1 MRVESDEASASERV
15 ADHGWSGRAAVRRV
29 GLGARDLLFPP
40 ECPACGADTVSS
52 DGICAA
58 CFADCTFI
66 AGPTC
71 SQCGRPEPRLP
82 AHDPAYRCDDCRASS
97 PAWER
102 AAAVALYGG
111 TVRRLVL
118 GLKRGDRLN
127 TVPLMARWMHRAG
140 RPLLAEA
147 DLIVPVPLHWTRRL
161 ARRFNQ
167 SAELAR
173 AVARHAAAE
182 GHRAAYAPGILRR
195 VRRTP
200 SQEGRDRAARR
211 ANMEGAIAVR
221 PGAARRLAGAR
232 VLLVDD
238 VMTSGATLNA
248 AALALRAAGVGH
260 VDALVMALARG
271 WGDAYL
277 PPLSHR
283 EAAEARTPPGREGEE
298 R

>member
-1 MRVESDEASASERV
+1 MKSEEAVAEDGAAGQAWPMRTAMR
-15 ADHGWSGRAAVRRV
+15 RA
-29 GLGARDLLFPP
+29 GHGARDLLFPP
-40 ECPACGADTVSS
+40 ECPACGADTASA
-52 DGICAA
+52 DGLCAA

-66 AGPTC
+66 AGPAC
-71 SQCGRPEPRLP
+71 AQCARPEPRLP
-82 AHDPAYRCDDCRASS
+82 ASDPAFRCDDCLHSE
-97 PAWER
+97 PAWDR

-111 TVRRLVL
+111 TVRRLIL
-118 GLKRGDRLN
+118 GLKRGDRLD
-127 TVPLMARWMHRAG
+127 TVPIMAGWMHRAG
-140 RPLLAEA
+140 RSLLADA

-173 AVARHAAAE
+173 GVAAIAAAE
-182 GHRAAYAPGILRR
+182 GQRAVFAPGVLRR

-211 ANMEGAIAVR
+211 ANMAGAIAAR
-221 PGAARRLAGAR
+221 PGAARRLEGAK
-232 VLLVDD
+232 VVLVDD

-248 AALALRAAGVGH
+248 AAGALRGAGAHH

-277 PPLSHR
+277 PALSRR
-283 EAAEARTPPGREGEE
+283 ETAEAKAPDGREGEE

>member
-1 MRVESDEASASERV
+1 M
-15 ADHGWSGRAAVRRV
+15 
-29 GLGARDLLFPP
+29 
-40 ECPACGADTVSS
+40 
-52 DGICAA
+52 
-58 CFADCTFI
+58 
-66 AGPTC
+66 PT
-71 SQCGRPEPRLP
+71 P
-82 AHDPAYRCDDCRASS
+82 DPGFRCDDCRASE
-97 PAWER
+97 PAWDR

-111 TVRRLVL
+111 TVRRLIL
-118 GLKRGDRLN
+118 GLKRSDRLD

-140 RPLLAEA
+140 QSFLADA

-173 AVARHAAAE
+173 GIAAISAAE
-182 GHRAAYAPGILRR
+182 GRHAVYAPEILRR

-211 ANMEGAIAVR
+211 ANMAGAIA
-221 PGAARRLAGAR
+221 ARRGTPKRLEGAR
-232 VLLVDD
+232 VVLVDD

-248 AALALRAAGVGH
+248 AAGALRGAGARH

-277 PPLSHR
+277 PPLSQR
-283 EAAEARTPPGREGEE
+283 EAAEAEAPAGREGEE